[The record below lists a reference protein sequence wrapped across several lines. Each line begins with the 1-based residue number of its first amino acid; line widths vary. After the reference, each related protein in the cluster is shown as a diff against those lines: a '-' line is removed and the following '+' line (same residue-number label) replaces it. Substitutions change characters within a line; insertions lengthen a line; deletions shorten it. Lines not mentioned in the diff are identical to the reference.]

1 MAKVIYM
8 GPQDD
13 KLRGFPGL
21 GIFSAKI
28 ESLWHLGQWGT
39 LGEKVKANHLEPARA
54 KVTVSDLIP

>member
-39 LGEKVKANHLEPARA
+39 LG
-54 KVTVSDLIP
+54 